1 MAAVAAAP
9 LAAASPTYTYRVD
22 FAAGVA
28 RPIGANV
35 PAGVPTIPVTI
46 TAPPNTTRTAT
57 QLTVHQADTVTVQIG
72 RSVTNL
78 TFAVSDITGPDNN
91 DNLRGQ
97 EYVTFTP
104 APSTVA
110 DSGAATGTNPITVPT
125 QNGTGSTAVTY
136 AGPTSRV
143 DVGVRA
149 NGIAPS
155 VVISGMTF
163 TVDLRQY

>member
-1 MAAVAAAP
+1 M
-9 LAAASPTYTYRVD
+9 
-22 FAAGVA
+22 
-28 RPIGANV
+28 
-35 PAGVPTIPVTI
+35 TI

-57 QLTVHQADTVTVQIG
+57 QLTVRQADTVTVQIG

-110 DSGAATGTNPITVPT
+110 DSGAATIPITVPT

-143 DVGVRA
+143 DFGVRA
-149 NGIAPS
+149 TGIAPS